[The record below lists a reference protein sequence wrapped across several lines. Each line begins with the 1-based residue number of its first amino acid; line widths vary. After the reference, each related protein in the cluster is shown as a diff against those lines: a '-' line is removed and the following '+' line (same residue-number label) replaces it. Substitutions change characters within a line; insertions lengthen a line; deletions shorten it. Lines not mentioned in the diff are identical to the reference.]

1 MKTITMSDLRARVQ
15 AAKCRIGW
23 TDDEA
28 QIAALRNSGQNR
40 TAAKRALLAEIEE
53 RARAAGLDPVP
64 SNY

>member
-1 MKTITMSDLRARVQ
+1 MKTITMSDLRTRVQ
-15 AAKCRIGW
+15 AAKRRIGW

-28 QIAALRNSGQNR
+28 SIAALRNTGRNR
-40 TAAKRALLAEIEE
+40 TPAKRALLAEIDE